1 MSSLYYINKILH
13 EVNRTWIKITSFLDE
28 RIAHQNSQA
37 DALNSSFDEYKT
49 DKPKDKNIRI
59 CHMTSND
66 KLDILT

>member
-1 MSSLYYINKILH
+1 MW
-13 EVNRTWIKITSFLDE
+13 TKITSFLDE